1 MNEMSVNLGSIKGKA
16 GKYQQLS
23 FTRSPNPPTAVT
35 FRLVHRTRKSFRS
48 CAPHFL
54 RSLAAFSLFAISP
67 IALKGCLKTSLSAHF
82 LS

>member
-1 MNEMSVNLGSIKGKA
+1 MSINLGSIKGEA

-54 RSLAAFSLFAISP
+54 RSLAAFSLFAI
-67 IALKGCLKTSLSAHF
+67 ITNRTQGLFKKTSLSAHL